1 MPNGQRVNPSIRTG
15 VSGIDPGFDQQQH
28 EFEEAAGCFRCACVS
43 RVGSE
48 GRGEIVY
55 CAEVGART
63 ITLAWA
69 WVEIQPCVYA
79 IKDPMSI
86 ESNFRLLDQTGRPL
100 STSRRAVVL
109 NNAVRKLDWWAEINQ
124 H

>member
-1 MPNGQRVNPSIRTG
+1 MPNGQRVNPSIRTEISEMG
-15 VSGIDPGFDQQQH
+15 PSFDQQQQ
-28 EFEEAAGCFRCACVS
+28 EFEQAAGCFRCACVS
-43 RVGSE
+43 RTESE

-55 CAEVGART
+55 RAEVGART

-86 ESNFRLLDQTGRPL
+86 ASNFRLLDQAGRPL
-100 STSRRAVVL
+100 STSSRAVVL
-109 NNAVRKLDWWAEINQ
+109 NNAVRRLDWWAEIDK